1 MTFDCG
7 GGGGI
12 DILRVTEA
20 SSALSRFFCFA
31 ITAQG
36 YDMTD
41 KPVPLTRE
49 GKAKL
54 EEELE
59 QLRTQRRIVA
69 ERIHNA
75 QEQGTS
81 QNDAEYDD
89 AKQEQGMVEGR
100 ILEMEDILR
109 RATIIDE
116 AGVHAAGRVVVGSGV
131 EVDQNGARRHYRIV
145 GAPEADPGNG
155 KI

>member
-1 MTFDCG
+1 
-7 GGGGI
+7 
-12 DILRVTEA
+12 
-20 SSALSRFFCFA
+20 
-31 ITAQG
+31 
-36 YDMTD
+36 MTD

-49 GKAKL
+49 GRIKL

-59 QLRTQRRIVA
+59 GLRVRRRDVA

-100 ILEMEDILR
+100 ILELEDVMR

-116 AGVHAAGRVVVGSGV
+116 QGAQHAGRVVIGSAV
-131 EVDQNGARRHYRIV
+131 EVEQDGVSRHYKIV
-145 GAPEADPGNG
+145 GAPEADAGSG
-155 KI
+155 KISNESPVGFALLGKAAGDVVDVVVPKGVIKVKVIKIE

>member
-1 MTFDCG
+1 M
-7 GGGGI
+7 
-12 DILRVTEA
+12 
-20 SSALSRFFCFA
+20 S
-31 ITAQG
+31 
-36 YDMTD
+36 D

-54 EEELE
+54 EDDLE
-59 QLRTQRRIVA
+59 DLRLQRRSVA

-89 AKQEQGMVEGR
+89 AKLEQGMVEGR
-100 ILEMEDILR
+100 ILEIEDILR

-116 AGVHAAGRVVVGSGV
+116 KGAHASGRVVVGSGV
-131 EVDQNGARRHYRIV
+131 EVDQDGRKRHYQIV
-145 GAPEADPGNG
+145 GAPEADPANG
-155 KI
+155 KISNESPVGSALLGRAVGDVIDVNVPKGVIKVKVLKID

>member
-1 MTFDCG
+1 M
-7 GGGGI
+7 
-12 DILRVTEA
+12 
-20 SSALSRFFCFA
+20 S
-31 ITAQG
+31 
-36 YDMTD
+36 D

-54 EEELE
+54 EEELDE
-59 QLRTQRRIVA
+59 LRAQRRVVA

-89 AKQEQGMVEGR
+89 AKLEQGMVEGR
-100 ILEMEDILR
+100 ILEIEDILR

-116 AGVHAAGRVVVGSGV
+116 KGAHGSGRVMVGSGV
-131 EVDQNGARRHYRIV
+131 EVDQDGKKRHYQIV
-145 GAPEADPGNG
+145 GAPEADPANG
-155 KI
+155 KISNESPVGSALLGRAVGDTIDVNVPRGVIKVKVLKID

>member
-1 MTFDCG
+1 M
-7 GGGGI
+7 I
-12 DILRVTEA
+12 
-20 SSALSRFFCFA
+20 
-31 ITAQG
+31 
-36 YDMTD
+36 D

-59 QLRTQRRIVA
+59 DLRVQRRTIA

-100 ILEMEDILR
+100 ILETEDILR
-109 RATIIDE
+109 RATLIE
-116 AGVHAAGRVVVGSGV
+116 EGTAKKSSHVMLGTAV
-131 EVDQNGARRHYRIV
+131 EVDQDGNKRRYQIV
-145 GAPEADPGNG
+145 GAPEADPANG
-155 KI
+155 KISNESPVGSALLGKSAGDTIEVNAPKGVIKVKILKIV

>member
-1 MTFDCG
+1 
-7 GGGGI
+7 
-12 DILRVTEA
+12 
-20 SSALSRFFCFA
+20 
-31 ITAQG
+31 
-36 YDMTD
+36 MTD

-59 QLRTQRRIVA
+59 ELRTQRRLVA

-116 AGVHAAGRVVVGSGV
+116 SGAHHAGRVVVGSGV
-131 EVDQNGARRHYRIV
+131 EVDQDGTKRHYQIV
-145 GAPEADPGNG
+145 GAPEADPAKG
-155 KI
+155 KISNESPVGSALLGKAVGDTVDVNAPKGVIKVKVLKID

>member
-1 MTFDCG
+1 MP
-7 GGGGI
+7 
-12 DILRVTEA
+12 
-20 SSALSRFFCFA
+20 
-31 ITAQG
+31 
-36 YDMTD
+36 D
-41 KPVPLTRE
+41 KQVPLTRE

-59 QLRTQRRIVA
+59 QLRADRRTVA

-100 ILEMEDILR
+100 ILEVEDILR
-109 RATIIDE
+109 RATLIDE
-116 AGVHAAGRVVVGSGV
+116 TAPQSGRVSIGSRV
-131 EVDQNGARRHYRIV
+131 DVDQDGKPFSYQIV
-145 GAPEADPGNG
+145 GAPEADPTKG
-155 KI
+155 KISNESPVGSALLGRSVGDTVDVNVPKGVIKVKVLKIG